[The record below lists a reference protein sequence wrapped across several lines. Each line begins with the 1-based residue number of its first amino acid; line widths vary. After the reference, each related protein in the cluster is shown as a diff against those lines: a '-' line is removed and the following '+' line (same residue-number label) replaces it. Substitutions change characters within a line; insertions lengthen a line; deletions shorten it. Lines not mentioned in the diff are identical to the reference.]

1 MTTGP
6 QRLLRHLGG
15 RSESAALI
23 ARAAM
28 LAQQDA
34 RFRAHLPEPLD
45 RHCVLANV
53 RGNTAV
59 LAADSAAW
67 ASRLRYLAPALLPRL
82 VDLGL
87 SVTRVEVVVMP
98 PSARPTEAAP
108 RRVCPPS
115 AETGRAL
122 AAWAARVSD
131 EALGR
136 ALLKLAARSK
146 S

>member
-1 MTTGP
+1 MATGP
-6 QRLLRHLGG
+6 QRLIRHLGG
-15 RSESAALI
+15 RSESAALM

-28 LAQQDA
+28 LAQHGE
-34 RFRAHLPEPLD
+34 RFRAHLPEPLNL
-45 RHCVLANV
+45 HCVLANV

-82 VDLGL
+82 IDLGL
-87 SVTRVEVVVMP
+87 GVTRVEVVVMP
-98 PSARPTEAAP
+98 PPSQPARPAP
-108 RRVCPPS
+108 RQPCPPS
-115 AETGRAL
+115 AQTGRAL
-122 AAWAARVSD
+122 AAWAAHMPD

-136 ALLKLAARSK
+136 ALLRLAARSK

>member
-1 MTTGP
+1 VATGP
-6 QRLLRHLGG
+6 QRLIRHLGG
-15 RSESAALI
+15 RSESAALL
-23 ARAAM
+23 ARAAL
-28 LAQQDA
+28 LAQQSE
-34 RFRAHLPEPLD
+34 RLRAHLPEPLD

-53 RGNTAV
+53 RGDTAV

-87 SVTRVEVVVMP
+87 TVTRVEVVVMP
-98 PSARPTEAAP
+98 PPALPTAPAP

-115 AETGRAL
+115 ADTGRAL
-122 AAWAARVSD
+122 TAWAAHLPD
-131 EALGR
+131 DALGR
-136 ALLKLAARSK
+136 ALLRLAARSK

>member
-15 RSESAALI
+15 RSESATLI
-23 ARAAM
+23 ARAAV
-28 LAQQDA
+28 LAQQSE
-34 RFRAHLPEPLD
+34 RLRAHLPEPLD
-45 RHCVLANV
+45 QHCVLANV
-53 RGNTAV
+53 RGDTAV

-98 PSARPTEAAP
+98 PPALPAKPTP

-115 AETGRAL
+115 AEIGRAL
-122 AAWAARVSD
+122 AAWAARAPD
-131 EALGR
+131 EALSR